1 MGYLEFGMRRDNLN
15 QKLCS
20 STESLQENIP
30 SMRMVLKSKKES
42 QNTVTMTHPTT
53 LIMKLLINAYENGM
67 RIISITLYIKV
78 FF

>member
-1 MGYLEFGMRRDNLN
+1 MGYLELDEEGQL
-15 QKLCS
+15 
-20 STESLQENIP
+20 ESEIMFKHGKP
-30 SMRMVLKSKKES
+30 SGKYTSMRMVLKSKKES